1 MYVVG
6 RERNYFEAWVFA
18 FLVVLYGL
26 YLVRRERR
34 YLEARVFSSPGGV
47 VCRVHIR
54 DQLDHSRSGCAR
66 PSILRFPQGGGVAFP

>member
-1 MYVVG
+1 MRLVS
-6 RERNYFEAWVFA
+6 FLL
-18 FLVVLYGL
+18 LVVLYSVYVVG
-26 YLVRRERR
+26 RERR
-34 YLEARVFSSPGGV
+34 YLEAGFFSSSGGL